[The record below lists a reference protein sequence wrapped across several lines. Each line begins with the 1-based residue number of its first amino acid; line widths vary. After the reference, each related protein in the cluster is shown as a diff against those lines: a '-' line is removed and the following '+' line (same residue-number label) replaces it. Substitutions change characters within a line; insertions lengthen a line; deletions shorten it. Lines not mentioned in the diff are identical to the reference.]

1 MSVNHEDK
9 LVENVSNLM
18 ACDSFNDVRIRF
30 SNGVHVDANKVILS
44 AMSAFFHKEL
54 VGTLSNLIDG
64 KFLMK
69 VDVDISCSKEMLDL
83 VIKYFY

>member
-30 SNGVHVDANKVILS
+30 SNGVHVDANKQGD
-44 AMSAFFHKEL
+44 
-54 VGTLSNLIDG
+54 VGLGYQI
-64 KFLMK
+64 FL
-69 VDVDISCSKEMLDL
+69 LDL
-83 VIKYFY
+83 LVYPLASNR

>member
-9 LVENVSNLM
+9 LVENVSNLIT
-18 ACDSFNDVRIRF
+18 CDSFNDVRIRL

-54 VGTLSNLIDG
+54 
-64 KFLMK
+64 
-69 VDVDISCSKEMLDL
+69 LD
-83 VIKYFY
+83 